1 LLTEATS
8 LKADTAEGAIKGVNM
23 ALFTDGS
30 ISNLED
36 LRAYESSIFEVASTE
51 RIDLSKKL
59 ALAQQELETEL
70 GALLRQRYERQ
81 GLGDVVVTRP
91 LRQWHVFQTL
101 ALAYRDAYNSHLN
114 DRYLGKW
121 KEYLKLAQWA
131 WGKLL
136 ESGIGIAQ
144 SPIPKAALPRV
155 IAGVGSLAGGTYWI
169 RVAWT
174 SAAGEEGCPS
184 DPANLAVP
192 DGSSLV
198 VEAVNPPGNATG
210 WNVYVGPSAGET
222 RRQNGEP
229 MAPGASWQLADPPS
243 TDGDPAGEGQAASYF
258 LTQRR
263 VLQRG

>member
-1 LLTEATS
+1 
-8 LKADTAEGAIKGVNM
+8 M

-36 LRAYESSIFEVASTE
+36 LRAYESSIFEMASTE

-59 ALAQQELETEL
+59 SLAQQELETTL
-70 GALLRQRYERQ
+70 GAFLRQRYERQ

-91 LRQWHVFQTL
+91 LRQWHVFHTL

-121 KEYLKLAQWA
+121 REYLQLARWA

-136 ESGIGIAQ
+136 ESGIGIVQ
-144 SPIPKAALPRV
+144 SPIAKASLPTV
-155 IAGVGSLAGGTYWI
+155 SAGAGNLEGGIYWI

-198 VEAVNPPGNATG
+198 VEAVNPPANATG
-210 WNVYVGPSAGET
+210 WNVYVGPAAGET
-222 RRQNGEP
+222 RKQNSEP
-229 MAPGASWQLADPPS
+229 IAPGESWQLAGGPA
-243 TDGDPAGEGQAASYF
+243 TDGDPAGEGQAPSYF
-258 LTQRR
+258 LMQRR